1 MKMPNMMVTTFAII
15 LVVGIAGYYL
25 RDEGRRVGAG
35 QIGLEVGA
43 PIEHPLQTG
52 RATSPMPIVLRLVNN
67 TDETAN
73 LNADGPCKIFRF
85 IVMTAEGA
93 FVQSI
98 QARDNCADTRTR
110 AALPGG
116 DVLEEI
122 RQVPLA
128 TGRYAPGKYR
138 LRVKFWNYEGDALFT
153 LTD

>member
-43 PIEHPLQTG
+43 PVEHPLQQGYDT
-52 RATSPMPIVLRLVNN
+52 TPLPIVLRLVNN

-73 LNADGPCKIFRF
+73 LTADGPCKIFRF
-85 IVMTAEGA
+85 IVMTAGGA
-93 FVQSI
+93 FVQSVTNPESC
-98 QARDNCADTRTR
+98 DGTRTR

-116 DVLEEI
+116 DVLEQI

-128 TGRYAPGKYR
+128 TKRYQPGDYR
-138 LRVKFWNYEGDALFT
+138 VRVKFWNYEGDAFFT
-153 LTD
+153 LTE